1 MNPTART
8 ASLVGIVAVAALVI
22 PVRVAVL
29 AGAVVAGLTIVDAAL
44 ASTRPRL
51 TRSLAPVVARGV
63 AAPLRVSV
71 GERRHGRVRVRQPRT
86 SDFTVRPAESRGA
99 LEATIVAHRRGRH
112 VLPDVAARCT
122 GPLGLAEWNFRGAG
136 RAAVTVYPDVPR
148 ARRIALA
155 VRQGRFAEAGRLR
168 RGPLGIGTEFESI
181 RDHQHDDD
189 IRQINWLA
197 TSRAGRLMTNQFRV
211 EQDRD
216 VIALLDTG
224 RLMSAP
230 VQDQT
235 RLDAAV
241 DAATAVAAVSEVVG
255 DRCGV
260 IAFDQEIRRSTAA
273 RRRGADAVTAAIH
286 DLEPRPVDADYELAF
301 RSVRNTKRALV
312 IVFTDI
318 LDGSAADSL
327 LRAVPVLSRRHA
339 VIVVS
344 VADDEID
351 RLAGARIQS
360 SPQVVTGDDPQ
371 RGRAV
376 DEAAWQQVVAR
387 QVLATRQKVVAQLR
401 ACDASFVEASPR
413 QLAEAV
419 VAAYLRLKAR
429 ARL

>member
-1 MNPTART
+1 MNPTARA
-8 ASLVGIVAVAALVI
+8 ASLVGVAAIAALLI
-22 PVRVAVL
+22 PVRVAAL
-29 AGAVVAGLTIVDAAL
+29 AGVVVIALTIVDAAI
-44 ASTRPRL
+44 ASTHPRL
-51 TRSLAPVVARGV
+51 TRSVAPVVARGV
-63 AAPLRVSV
+63 RAPLRVSV
-71 GERRHGRVRVRQPRT
+71 GARRFGRIRVRQPRT
-86 SDFTVRPAESRGA
+86 ADFTVDPAESRGP
-99 LEATIVAHRRGRH
+99 LDATLVAHRRGRH

-122 GPLGLAEWNFRGAG
+122 GPLGLAEWNFRGEG
-136 RAAVTVYPDVPR
+136 RASVTVYPDVPR

-181 RDHQHDDD
+181 RDHQPDDD

-230 VQDQT
+230 VEDQT
-235 RLDAAV
+235 RLDAAI
-241 DAATAVAAVSEVVG
+241 DALTAVAAVSEVVG

-260 IAFDQEIRRSTAA
+260 IAFDHEIRRSTAA
-273 RRRGADAVTAAIH
+273 RRRGADALTAAIY

-327 LRAVPVLSRRHA
+327 VRAVPVLSRRHA
-339 VIVVS
+339 VIVAS
-344 VADDEID
+344 VADNDID
-351 RLAGARIQS
+351 RLAGTRHDTT
-360 SPQVVTGDDPQ
+360 TGAAGDEDAQ
-371 RGRAV
+371 RGRAA
-376 DEAAWQQVVAR
+376 DEAVWRQVVAR
-387 QVLATRQKVVAQLR
+387 HVLATRQQVVAQLR
-401 ACDASFVEASPR
+401 ACDATFVEASPR
-413 QLAEAV
+413 QFAEAM
-419 VAAYLRLKAR
+419 VATYLRLKAR

>member
-1 MNPTART
+1 MNPTPRMAW
-8 ASLVGIVAVAALVI
+8 VVAIIAGAALVI
-22 PVRVAVL
+22 PVRLAVL
-29 AGAVVAGLTIVDAAL
+29 FCAIVVALAIVDAAL
-44 ASTRPRL
+44 ASKRPQL
-51 TRSLAPVVARGV
+51 TRALTSVVARGV

-71 GERRHGRVRVRQPRT
+71 RGTRRGRIRVRQPRT
-86 SDFTVRPAESRGA
+86 PDFTVNPAESSGG
-99 LEATIVAHRRGRH
+99 LEATLIAHRRGRH
-112 VLPDVAARCT
+112 ELPDVAARST
-122 GPLGLAEWNFRGAG
+122 GPLGLAEWNFRGEG
-136 RAAVTVYPDVPR
+136 AATLTVFPDIPR

-155 VRQGRFAEAGRLR
+155 VRQGRFAETGRLR

-181 RDHQHDDD
+181 RDHQPDDD

-216 VIALLDTG
+216 VIALVDTG

-230 VQDQT
+230 VEDQT

-241 DAATAVAAVSEVVG
+241 DAVAALAAVSEVVG

-260 IAFDQEIRRSTAA
+260 IAFDHEVRRSTAT
-273 RRRGADAVTAAIH
+273 RRLGSRAAIAAIH

-327 LRAVPVLSRRHA
+327 LRAVPVLARRHA
-339 VIVVS
+339 VIVAS
-344 VADDEID
+344 VTDADID
-351 RLAGARIQS
+351 RIASEATEAGDQGARQPS
-360 SPQVVTGDDPQ
+360 ET
-371 RGRAV
+371 
-376 DEAAWQQVVAR
+376 AWRRVVAR
-387 QVLATRQKVVAQLR
+387 QVLATRRDVVAHLR
-401 ACDASFVEASPR
+401 AADASFVEATPR
-413 QLAEAV
+413 HFAEAV